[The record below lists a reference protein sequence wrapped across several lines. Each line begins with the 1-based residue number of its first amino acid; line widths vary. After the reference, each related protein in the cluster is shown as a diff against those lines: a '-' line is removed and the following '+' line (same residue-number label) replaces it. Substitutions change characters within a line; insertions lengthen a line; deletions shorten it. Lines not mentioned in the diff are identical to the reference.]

1 MKPNFALILSSDG
14 IGLLHRSVAG
24 VAEGWNMLGE
34 AALEGSDLAGDLAT
48 DMAALREKAA
58 QFDPSGLH
66 CTLVL
71 PNDQI
76 KYITL
81 PRADMSGDD
90 PQQAALEALEGTT
103 PYEVEALVVDWSL
116 AKDHLHIAAVARET
130 LTEAEN
136 FATQYGFN
144 PVCFTAA
151 PDAGDY
157 DADDYTA
164 APYFGVTSSH
174 DAGDPVERD
183 QAPVRVT
190 GSAFMPKA
198 VPPATPQIPDKTATT
213 SFTSVRAHRDDPP
226 ETATTKT
233 SKTPT
238 EPDVSGVTDAALPI
252 EPEPEPKAPAPPFEA
267 PATAAK
273 STSFKSSRAL
283 QSAPPKPSKTTSAK
297 PTSVKTTSALPTT
310 LPTALPTALPSAP
323 DNEAAR
329 MTIFGARTPNKTTG
343 GSGRSWRGL
352 AALVVVSLGGLAAL
366 AMMTFDDG
374 LAGLFRRPEQARIS
388 DIPNPADPPQTQPQP
403 QEITNQT
410 TATAADETPQTD
422 PPTDV
427 AEGAID
433 PAVIASLQ
441 PADETPDEV
450 TPEAIAPDEIAPET
464 PSPAQQTLT
473 LPDPVELTPDEARA
487 RYAATGI
494 WQMAPQGPRAPTAEN
509 LESLYLAAI
518 DSAVNRPNTRALPL
532 PGSTD
537 TRPLTLLPPPDP
549 DTEFNLDARGLVI
562 ATKDGALTPEGIRV
576 YAGKP
581 ALVPPA
587 RPEILVNAATGEI
600 AIDPALL
607 RQTRPRPRPEDL
619 AEQHERSLLGG
630 RTRAELANLRPKI
643 RPQSAQEA
651 AALAAAGAASGTG
664 SAIDSAISEATLS
677 NLSAQIVTASP
688 RPAPRPEGFSEI
700 VAQIRAAQQ
709 PSVTPGQPLDANAV
723 ALATPTIPTSASIA
737 RAATDKNVI
746 KLRKINLIGVY
757 GTPSSRRALVR
768 LPNGRYRKVVI
779 GDRLDGGKVAA
790 ISDSE
795 LHYIKRGRNVVL
807 KLPRG

>member
-34 AALEGSDLAGDLAT
+34 AALEGGDLGA
-48 DMAALREKAA
+48 DMAALREKAV

-81 PRADMSGDD
+81 PADMSGDD
-90 PQQAALEALEGTT
+90 PQQAALDALEGAT

-116 AKDHLHIAAVARET
+116 AGDHLYIAAVARET

-144 PVCFTAA
+144 PVCFTAT
-151 PDAGDY
+151 PEAGDY
-157 DADDYTA
+157 SG

-198 VPPATPQIPDKTATT
+198 VFPDLTKTPDKTAPLP
-213 SFTSVRAHRDDPP
+213 FTSIREPRDDLP
-226 ETATTKT
+226 ETAPPKT
-233 SKTPT
+233 AA

-252 EPEPEPKAPAPPFEA
+252 EPEPTT
-267 PATAAK
+267 PATPLRAVTPAAK
-273 STSFKSSRAL
+273 PTSFKSSRAPH
-283 QSAPPKPSKTTSAK
+283 SAPPKSAK
-297 PTSVKTTSALPTT
+297 AAPVKAALVKTTPAPTPAPTT
-310 LPTALPTALPSAP
+310 AP
-323 DNEAAR
+323 DCETAR
-329 MTIFGARTPNKTTG
+329 MTIFGARNRDKTSG
-343 GSGRSWRGL
+343 GHRRSWRGL
-352 AALVVVSLGGLAAL
+352 AALVVVSMASLAAL
-366 AMMTFDDG
+366 AMITFDDG
-374 LAGLFRRPEQARIS
+374 LAGLFHRPEQTRIS
-388 DIPNPADPPQTQPQP
+388 DIPNPADPPQTNPQP
-403 QEITNQT
+403 LEITDPV
-410 TATAADETPQTD
+410 TATAADETPPAE

-427 AEGAID
+427 ADGAAD
-433 PAVIASLQ
+433 PAVPTPGDDAVDLAVIAALQ
-441 PADETPDEV
+441 PTDEASGAITPEA
-450 TPEAIAPDEIAPET
+450 TPEAITPEATPPDILAPET
-464 PSPAQQTLT
+464 PSLAQQTLT
-473 LPDPVELTPDEARA
+473 LPDTVELTPDEAHA

-494 WQMAPQGPRAPTAEN
+494 WQMAPAGPEAPTAEN
-509 LESLYLAAI
+509 LKDLYQAAI
-518 DSAVNRPNTRALPL
+518 DSAVSRPKSRALPL
-532 PGSTD
+532 PGGSD
-537 TRPLTLLPPPDP
+537 TRPLTLLSPPEPGTD
-549 DTEFNLDARGLVI
+549 FNLDGRGLVI
-562 ATKDGALTPEGIRV
+562 ATKDGALTPQGIRV

-581 ALVPPA
+581 ALVPPQ
-587 RPEILVNAATGEI
+587 RPGASAQSAATGNTL
-600 AIDPALL
+600 DPELF
-607 RQTRPRPRPEDL
+607 RQIRPRLRPDDL

-630 RTRAELANLRPKI
+630 RTRAELAKLRPKI

-651 AALAAAGAASGTG
+651 AALAAAGSG
-664 SAIDSAISEATLS
+664 SAIDAAISEAALS
-677 NLSAQIVTASP
+677 NLSVQVVTTSP
-688 RPAPRPEGFSEI
+688 RPTPRPEGFSEI
-700 VAQIRAAQQ
+700 VAQIRATQQ
-709 PSVTPGQPLDANAV
+709 PAVTPDQPLDANAV
-723 ALATPTIPTSASIA
+723 ALVTPTIPTSASIA
-737 RAATDKNVI
+737 RTATDENVL

-757 GTPSSRRALVR
+757 GTPNSRRALVR